1 MRVKTC
7 LLNKHNSPPDMDIQ
21 DYLFTPFAGGLFLG
35 LLIVFFTWKSGFSAR
50 RNLKRELKRV
60 DSEGK
65 ELQKHLNIQLK
76 INAEGNESLQSKL
89 EELREQ
95 NENLRVNVSS
105 LQQKPGRA
113 ELRQLTIIENGIG
126 LMREQ
131 APGFAQAWEKAI
143 RQAEADYESSE
154 GGLKKLVRKVLPS
167 LGTSTT
173 HAEEEEEKESGD
185 DSDNKSEKEST
196 KA

>member
-1 MRVKTC
+1 
-7 LLNKHNSPPDMDIQ
+7 MDIQ

-35 LLIVFFTWKSGFSAR
+35 LLITFFTWKSGFAAR

-60 DSEGK
+60 EAESQ
-65 ELQKHLNIQLK
+65 ELQKHLNTQLK
-76 INAEGNESLQSKL
+76 INAEGNESLQSRL
-89 EELREQ
+89 EELRAQ

-113 ELRQLTIIENGIG
+113 EMRQLTVIENGIG

-143 RQAEADYESSE
+143 RQAEADYEASE

-167 LGTSTT
+167 LSTT
-173 HAEEEEEKESGD
+173 ATQGEEEDKEAEEEPTSKENQEKT
-185 DSDNKSEKEST
+185 KS
-196 KA
+196 

>member
-1 MRVKTC
+1 
-7 LLNKHNSPPDMDIQ
+7 MDIQ
-21 DYLFTPFAGGLFLG
+21 EYLFTPFAGGLFLG
-35 LLIVFFTWKSGFSAR
+35 LLIVFFTWKSGFAAR

-89 EELREQ
+89 EELRKQ

-143 RQAEADYESSE
+143 RQAETDYESSE

-167 LGTSTT
+167 LGTSAT
-173 HAEEEEEKESGD
+173 HVEGEEKESGEN
-185 DSDNKSEKEST
+185 SDTKVEKDATKS
-196 KA
+196 